1 MLTYHYNKFCCLLLF
16 LQVRANHETS
26 GTSFCVSFW
35 FLLNCLIS
43 FLSHINLIKLSFL
56 YTYPVNCLENRG
68 QIHETNEIIM
78 QSISILVRRN
88 PFCLT
93 TSSIPLTSLLDL
105 MAKEIPED
113 VLSVER
119 AEILYNIC
127 WLSLKSRSK
136 NTR

>member
-1 MLTYHYNKFCCLLLF
+1 MISLLP
-16 LQVRANHETS
+16 
-26 GTSFCVSFW
+26 
-35 FLLNCLIS
+35 
-43 FLSHINLIKLSFL
+43 HIILIKLFFG